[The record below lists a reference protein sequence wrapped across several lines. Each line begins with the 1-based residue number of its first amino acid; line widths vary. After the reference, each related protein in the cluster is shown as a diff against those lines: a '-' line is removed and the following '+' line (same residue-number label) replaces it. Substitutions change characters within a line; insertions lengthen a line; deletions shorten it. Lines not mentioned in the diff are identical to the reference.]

1 VPDRDPAPAAGE
13 RVVLVTGATG
23 MVGPRVVERFA
34 AAGFRVRVLTKTA
47 KPRLFGPEIDVRI
60 GDVTDAAATRAAVEG
75 IDAIVHMAALLHA
88 PEGARPDGEVYRH
101 TNVEGTR
108 HMVNAAIDADVR
120 RFVLYSTIA
129 VYGPGRGDLWNES
142 SSLRPDTPYGVT
154 KAEAERIVLDAT
166 RRDGTPLGVVLR
178 LAAVF
183 GPNLKGNYLRLVR
196 ALAAGRFVP
205 LGAGTNRRALINDC
219 DVAAAT
225 LLAATHPAAAGRTY
239 NLSDGIDYP
248 LADVIGAMC
257 HALGRRA
264 PRVHL
269 PLLPV
274 RWGAGVLEAIARV
287 AGVRPPVT
295 RAAIEKYTE
304 DTRVDSSLIRK
315 ELGFVPQSSLREGWV
330 DAIGAMRQSGQ
341 V

>member
-1 VPDRDPAPAAGE
+1 
-13 RVVLVTGATG
+13 
-23 MVGPRVVERFA
+23 MVGPRVVDRLGSY
-34 AAGFRVRVLTKTA
+34 GFRVRVLAATKRDRYPFA
-47 KPRLFGPEIDVRI
+47 PEVDVRI
-60 GDVTDAAATRAAVEG
+60 GDVADPETARSAVEG
-75 IDAIVHMAALLHA
+75 VDVIVHMAALLHA
-88 PEGARPDGEVYRH
+88 TEGASPDVEAYRR

-108 HMVNAAIDADVR
+108 QMVNAALSANVG
-120 RFVLYSTIA
+120 RFVLFSTIA
-129 VYGPGRGDLWNES
+129 VYGPGHGDPWDES
-142 SSLRPDTPYGVT
+142 SPLCPDSPYGIT
-154 KAEAERIVLDAT
+154 KAEAERIVIGAT

-183 GPNLKGNYLRLVR
+183 GPNLKGNYLRLAR
-196 ALAAGRFVP
+196 ALGAGRFVP
-205 LGAGTNRRALINDC
+205 LGAGTNRRALINDR

-257 HALGRRA
+257 HALGRQP
-264 PRVHL
+264 PRVRL
-269 PLLPV
+269 PLPPV
-274 RWGAGVLEAIARV
+274 RWAAGVVEAMARV

-315 ELGFVPQSSLREGWV
+315 DLGFVPQSSLREGWM
-330 DAIGAMRQSGQ
+330 DAISSMRQSGQ
-341 V
+341 L